1 MTLNYRPVS
10 EAGREVARHL
20 YTQYMNEPPEPDFDA
35 DEAAAWFD
43 RHFFNAALSGS
54 RHVRLAY
61 VDEQPIGFVIFTL
74 NNYAFSPAKQYG
86 KINEFYI
93 VPEQRRSGYGRQ
105 LAGAAFSEM
114 KRLGARELEA
124 DVLKENVEA
133 LAFWQSL
140 DMGINHY
147 VLTLDAGKVGD
158 EQG

>member
-1 MTLNYRPVS
+1 MTLDYRPIS
-10 EAGREVARHL
+10 EADREVAHHL

-54 RHVRLAY
+54 RHLWLAY
-61 VDEQPIGFVIFTL
+61 ADEQPIGFVIFTL
-74 NNYAFSPAKQYG
+74 NNYTFNPAKQYG

-105 LAGAAFSEM
+105 LAHAAFAEM

-124 DVLKENVEA
+124 DVLKENTQA
-133 LAFWQSL
+133 LSFWGSL
-140 DMGINHY
+140 GMGISHH
-147 VLTLDAGKVGD
+147 VLTLDAAEVA
-158 EQG
+158 E